1 MSCKPLYP
9 SSPPHPPSLALDLPH
24 TPPPS
29 SANPLLTPPSSQEPA
44 AEGEFP
50 LRRWS
55 IKIYVQGE
63 DGSELPATC
72 FEKVTYKL
80 HESFGTRAKQVFK
93 QPPFEISEEGWGEFE
108 MLVVLTPVG
117 NPKGGEATMVHDLNF
132 AQERYE
138 SFHSVAFR
146 NPKPELAERLRES
159 GPVGENGVAGGAG
172 AAGKKERKGKGSR
185 AVDMEKLAQ
194 GLETLGEED
203 LLHVVQ
209 LVHDNKSEDTYTKN
223 DVENGEFHVDLYT
236 LPDNLIKML
245 WDFTSGKTD
254 MAAL

>member
-1 MSCKPLYP
+1 MPEVKRQVKLVTEQ
-9 SSPPHPPSLALDLPH
+9 HVI
-24 TPPPS
+24 
-29 SANPLLTPPSSQEPA
+29 QEPA

-55 IKIYVQGE
+55 IKLFIVGE
-63 DGSELPATC
+63 DGSELPATP

-80 HESFGTRAKQVFK
+80 HESFGARQKQVFK
-93 QPPFEISEEGWGEFE
+93 NPPFSISEEGWGEFE
-108 MLVVLTPVG
+108 MVITLTPLG
-117 NPKGGEATMVHDLNF
+117 NPKGAETPIVHDLNF

-138 SFHSVAFR
+138 AYHTVAFR
-146 NPKPELAERLRES
+146 NPKPDLVERLRES
-159 GPVGENGVAGGAG
+159 GPVGEVNG
-172 AAGKKERKGKGSR
+172 AAAEKGKKKGKGSR

-194 GLETLGEED
+194 GLEQLGEDD

-245 WDFTSGKTD
+245 WDFTSSKTD
-254 MAAL
+254 LSVL